1 MNYAAGSTVS
11 IDQNTVM
18 IYDVNSD
25 IEMGFINV
33 AVRFVFIYLTFNQGY
48 FIFDPFIN
56 TQLIV
61 DTLVI
66 EDTGT
71 LVMTPIAT
79 VNHKVI
85 FKGFTKGIFNKKN
98 KIVKI
103 L

>member
-33 AVRFVFIYLTFNQGY
+33 AVSFILIYLIFNQGY
-48 FIFDPFIN
+48 LIFDPFFN

-61 DTLVI
+61 DTLAI

-71 LVMTPIAT
+71 LVMTPLAT

-85 FKGFTKGIFNKKN
+85 FKGFTKGIYNKKTR
-98 KIVKI
+98 I
-103 L
+103 